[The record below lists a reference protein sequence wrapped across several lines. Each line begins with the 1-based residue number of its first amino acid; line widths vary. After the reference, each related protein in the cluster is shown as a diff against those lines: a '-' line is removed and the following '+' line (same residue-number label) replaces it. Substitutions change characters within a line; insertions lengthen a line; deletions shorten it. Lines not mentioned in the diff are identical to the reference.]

1 MATVLGAWK
10 ESGVF
15 AEEVAPQ
22 HGSAYV
28 NPFAIL
34 DLVLDDEHREMAFN
48 ALGGTR
54 PKKGKT

>member
-1 MATVLGAWK
+1 VATVLGAGE
-10 ESGVF
+10 ESRAF

-28 NPFAIL
+28 SPFAIL

-48 ALGGTR
+48 PLGGI
-54 PKKGKT
+54 PAEEG

>member
-1 MATVLGAWK
+1 MATVLGAGE
-10 ESGVF
+10 ESRAF

-28 NPFAIL
+28 SPFAIL

-48 ALGGTR
+48 PLGGI
-54 PKKGKT
+54 PAEEG